1 VGGVPGPRWSVI
13 IPAYNEAARVPT
25 YLKEIQAYF
34 EGRDESYEVIVVDDG
49 SQDGTAD
56 RVREVAAGR
65 PGVTVH
71 ALDRNRG
78 KGHAVRAGMAR
89 AVGALRLMADADG
102 ATPITEVARLEA
114 AVAAGADLAV
124 GSRVLEDPSVI
135 RQVRVHRK
143 LSGHVFNFLLRR
155 LGVAPVLDTQ
165 CGFKLFRGAVAAALF
180 PQVTTDGFGFDVE
193 LLMLAARRGFRVAE
207 VAVNWADQPG
217 SKVRVLREGP
227 RMLYEVLAARR
238 RLAGRPAGGRGA

>member
-1 VGGVPGPRWSVI
+1 VGGVPRWSVV
-13 IPAYNEAARVPT
+13 IPAYNEAVRLPT
-25 YLKEIQAYF
+25 YLKEVQAYF

-49 SQDGTAD
+49 SRDGTGD
-56 RVREVAAGR
+56 RALEVAAGR

-89 AVGALRLMADADG
+89 AVGDLRLMADADG
-102 ATPITEVARLEA
+102 ATPIAEVARLEA
-114 AVAAGADLAV
+114 AVAAGADVAV
-124 GSRVLEDPSVI
+124 GSRVLADPSVI
-135 RQVRVHRK
+135 RRVRAHRQ

-165 CGFKLFRGAVAAALF
+165 CGFKLFRGVAAAALF

-193 LLMLAARRGFRVAE
+193 LLMLAGRRGFRVAE
-207 VAVNWADQPG
+207 VAVSWADQPG